1 MFINVTYKDAP
12 ELSNFRRSSSEP
24 DLSVEKMLLVNPNC
38 PVRIMLEYIRKK
50 CKLGIFSQFDLCDE
64 AGGLMG
70 LFNLPTYAYAT
81 EQFEHKKTYYIII
94 LKELISSASCLT
106 KEYFNPAASLQTKQ
120 NEMKILTLIIESDR
134 RLSVLP
140 QLNHDNDLYLN
151 LKNRVKRFIATGDT
165 SPITPPPGKAT
176 PPTAKP
182 APKKK

>member
-94 LKELISSASCLT
+94 LKE
-106 KEYFNPAASLQTKQ
+106 
-120 NEMKILTLIIESDR
+120 ESDR